1 MIFIGEMTCSQI
13 IVETEGESQRAH
25 SESSKLGEIIS
36 NGRGKVAVWKE
47 FMRKGVFDLGLIEQ
61 GVLR

>member
-1 MIFIGEMTCSQI
+1 MTCSHI
-13 IVETEGESQRAH
+13 IVETEGESQRAY
-25 SESSKLGEIIS
+25 SETSKLGEIIS
-36 NGRGKVAVWKE
+36 NGRRKVAIWKE